1 MGKVA
6 FIDENS
12 KLHSYPSD
20 NVKYNNTYTKISGAN
35 SAYNDIP
42 GAAYGSATVDQCE
55 TSCDNNTSCAGFA
68 FSKSNNV
75 CWPKTSSMYPT
86 GDIQLDTETDLYVR
100 QKEPLSPPI
109 GVSSTTNNTNSIIY
123 QNYINGGDLGKSYGL
138 ANATS
143 VQKQQLAQLQSK
155 MNQITSQI
163 NDLTSRFGS
172 GTIASEDQSKKNV
185 SGLGDYLTSLTNTNK
200 KISNFSENVDNI
212 LDDSDIV
219 VLQKNYDY
227 LFWTIL
233 ASGTVLV
240 SINLVKQ

>member
-1 MGKVA
+1 
-6 FIDENS
+6 
-12 KLHSYPSD
+12 
-20 NVKYNNTYTKISGAN
+20 
-35 SAYNDIP
+35 
-42 GAAYGSATVDQCE
+42 
-55 TSCDNNTSCAGFA
+55 
-68 FSKSNNV
+68 
-75 CWPKTSSMYPT
+75 MYPN
-86 GDIQLDTETDLYVR
+86 GDIQINSGIDLYVR
-100 QKEPLSPPI
+100 EKEPLSPPI
-109 GVSSTTNNTNSIIY
+109 GVSTTTNNTDSIIY

-143 VQKQQLAQLQSK
+143 VQKQQLSQLQTK
-155 MNQITSQI
+155 MNLITSQI
-163 NDLTSRFGS
+163 NNLTSRFGS
-172 GTIASEDQSKKNV
+172 GTIASENQSKKNV
-185 SGLGDYLTSLTNTNK
+185 LGLEDYLTSLKNTNN

>member
-1 MGKVA
+1 VQGTI
-6 FIDENS
+6 FWNQLIPDGE
-12 KLHSYPSD
+12 KLTGTNTIEFASSYGY
-20 NVKYNNTYTKISGAN
+20 YNNTWGEAPFATPVTYSASVDFNNYTSL
-35 SAYNDIP
+35 
-42 GAAYGSATVDQCE
+42 
-55 TSCDNNTSCAGFA
+55 TS
-68 FSKSNNV
+68 
-75 CWPKTSSMYPT
+75 
-86 GDIQLDTETDLYVR
+86 E
-100 QKEPLSPPI
+100 
-109 GVSSTTNNTNSIIY
+109 IY

-143 VQKQQLAQLQSK
+143 VQKQQLAQLQTK
-155 MNQITSQI
+155 MNLITSQI
-163 NDLTSRFGS
+163 NNLTSRFGS